1 MIDTASALFTLTAV
15 CAVLVVGISKSG
27 FGAAFGSLAVPL
39 LALVTTPSHAAALLL
54 PSLLVMDLM
63 GLVVFR
69 RSFDRQLLKL
79 LFPPAML
86 GIAIGFLTFRQVSA
100 EGLKLILG
108 VVSVLFVLQRWF
120 APESAPPASRHD
132 ATRGRLWGTLSGFTS
147 FIAHAGGPPVS
158 MYLIPKKLDRRVY
171 VGTTALL
178 FAAINFSKWLPYSL
192 LGLFSPSTLKQ
203 GALFALAA
211 PLGYWI
217 GLRCLNKLDGVLFY
231 RIINLALLVTGL
243 KLIVDGSMPFLS

>member
-120 APESAPPASRHD
+120 ATESAPPASRHD

-158 MYLIPKKLDRRVY
+158 MYLIPKKLDRRLY

-192 LGLFSPSTLKQ
+192 LGLFSTSTLKQ

>member
-1 MIDTASALFTLTAV
+1 
-15 CAVLVVGISKSG
+15 
-27 FGAAFGSLAVPL
+27 
-39 LALVTTPSHAAALLL
+39 
-54 PSLLVMDLM
+54 M

-86 GIAIGFLTFRQVSA
+86 GIAIGFLTFR
-100 EGLKLILG
+100 
-108 VVSVLFVLQRWF
+108 R
-120 APESAPPASRHD
+120 SAPKAQAHPRGGFGAVRAAALVRTRIRSPASRHD

-158 MYLIPKKLDRRVY
+158 MYLIPKKLDRRLY

-211 PLGYWI
+211 PLG
-217 GLRCLNKLDGVLFY
+217 
-231 RIINLALLVTGL
+231 TGL
-243 KLIVDGSMPFLS
+243 ASDA